1 MKFEWDMLPSGI
13 NTLTLHF
20 FSEIDAALNT
30 EYIHRLTTAFET
42 NAHPDN
48 AKGQRQY
55 MKNRF
60 DFYGLSTNVR
70 RSIQKPFLDKNH
82 LPTKAAA
89 KEMIQMLWEKPQ
101 REYQYFAQ
109 ELAQKYLKTLTPDDI
124 LLYEHMVTHQSWW
137 DTVDVIAVH
146 LMGRYFRTYPDQ
158 IAIYI
163 PKWLSSGNMWL
174 QRSAILFQL
183 QYKQATDTVLLQSTI
198 ESMLGSKEFF
208 INKAIGWALREYSK
222 TNPEWV
228 KHFAHTTPLSN
239 LSKREALKVLLRKNE
254 GF

>member
-1 MKFEWDMLPSGI
+1 M
-13 NTLTLHF
+13 
-20 FSEIDAALNT
+20 DAALNA
-30 EYIHRLTTAFET
+30 EYIRRLTTTFEA

-70 RSIQKPFLDKNH
+70 RSIQKPFLDKKH

-101 REYQYFAQ
+101 REYHYFAQ
-109 ELAQKYLKTLTPDDI
+109 ELAQKYLKALTPDDI
-124 LLYEHMVTHQSWW
+124 LLYEHMVMHQSWW

-146 LMGRYFRTYPDQ
+146 LMGKYFRKYPDQ
-158 IAIYI
+158 IAVYI
-163 PKWLSSGNMWL
+163 PKWLTSGNMWL

-183 QYKQATDTVLLQSTI
+183 QYKQATDTVLLQTII
-198 ESMLGSKEFF
+198 ESLLGSKEFF
-208 INKAIGWALREYSK
+208 INKAIGWILREYSK
-222 TNPEWV
+222 TNPQWV
-228 KHFAHTTPLSN
+228 LDYTQITPLSN
-239 LSKREALKVLLRKNE
+239 LSKREALKVLMRKNRRL
-254 GF
+254 